1 MSLKIKNRYLLK
13 IKDIKKII
21 GDLEKTFNEFFPLEK
36 SSIETGEVDKQKV
49 ILVDNTVC
57 FLFYNDKIV
66 FTLYGI
72 NKFKPKKNFVVVD
85 MGAIKFLVNG
95 ADVMV
100 PGIVDADKAIK
111 EKDQVWICDEKNKKP
126 LAVGIALI
134 SGEQMIKDSKG
145 KAIKIIHYV
154 GDALWSSVAKSL

>member
-21 GDLEKTFNEFFPLEK
+21 DDLQRTFNEIFPLEK
-36 SSIETGEVDKQKV
+36 FSVEIGEFEKQKV
-49 ILVDNTVC
+49 ILIDNTVC

-66 FTLYGI
+66 FTLFGI

-85 MGAIKFLVNG
+85 MGAVKFLVNG

-100 PGIVDADKAIK
+100 PGIVDADKDIK

-126 LAVGIALI
+126 IAIGIALI
-134 SGEQMIKDSKG
+134 SGEQMIKDIKG
-145 KAIKIIHYV
+145 KAIKTIHHV
-154 GDALWSSVAKSL
+154 GDDLWNFVAKSL